1 MAETNTDNA
10 RPADPVGRALLFCAY
25 VFVLAGGFLMAA
37 LTVMSVI
44 SVLGRYLFSAPIP
57 GDFELVTMGTA
68 IAVFLFLPYCHL
80 QRGNVVV
87 DLFLAWAP
95 RRVQAFF
102 DGASGLLLAAIAA
115 VLSWRMVYGALDMYR
130 YHEVSY
136 ILALPIW
143 PVFPFAVA
151 ALALLAACCLYTAA
165 RDFGDMR
172 R

>member
-1 MAETNTDNA
+1 MAEINTETA

-25 VFVLAGGFLMAA
+25 VLILIGGFLMAA

-44 SVLGRYLFSAPIP
+44 SVLGRYLFSAPVP

-87 DLFLAWAP
+87 DLFLSWAP
-95 RRVQAFF
+95 RTVQVFF
-102 DGASGLLLAAIAA
+102 DGASGLLLAAIAG
-115 VLSWRMVYGALDMYR
+115 VLSWRMAQGGLDMHR
-130 YHEVSY
+130 YNEVSY

-143 PVFPFAVA
+143 PVFPVAVL
-151 ALALLAACCLYTAA
+151 ALALLAASCLYTAV
-165 RDFGDMR
+165 RDFRDIAR
-172 R
+172 